1 MPAGN
6 GVNCRYCPEFDKG
19 RCDGT
24 DTGCLCYKCPR
35 HLGQCKC
42 VKYCRETE
50 SILIF
55 DDDENR
61 SYKEKLLFYYDY
73 YSRNIITKL
82 M

>member
-6 GVNCRYCPEFDKG
+6 GVNCRYCPELELG

-24 DTGCLCYKCPR
+24 DEGCLCYKCPR

-55 DDDENR
+55 DYENG
-61 SYKEKLLFYYDY
+61 SY
-73 YSRNIITKL
+73 
-82 M
+82 

>member
-6 GVNCRYCPEFDKG
+6 GVNCKYCPEFE
-19 RCDGT
+19 
-24 DTGCLCYKCPR
+24 R

-55 DDDENR
+55 DE
-61 SYKEKLLFYYDY
+61 DY
-73 YSRNIITKL
+73 NEGY
-82 M
+82 

>member
-42 VKYCRETE
+42 VKY
-50 SILIF
+50 S
-55 DDDENR
+55 
-61 SYKEKLLFYYDY
+61 SYFFM
-73 YSRNIITKL
+73 IIIQEI
-82 M
+82 